1 MYAFFLRI
9 CLLCAAGALMRA
21 LPAAAQDYPSRQID
35 IVVPFV
41 AGGTTDTIA
50 RALGQRLSEKFGQTV
65 IVNNRPGAGGAI
77 ATASV
82 AKAAPDGYTL
92 LAHTIGFA
100 TGPSMQKQSYDAVQ
114 DFAAVTQIAS
124 LPLMLVVH
132 PSLPV
137 QTVADLIALAKEKPG
152 QLDFASAGLGTSPHL
167 AAEMFKQMT
176 GTNLVH
182 IPFKGNAEVMNA
194 MLGGHVKVYFS
205 LVPATLSQVKAG
217 NVRALAVTTE
227 RRIASLPDVPTM
239 MELGFPGYEINSWQG
254 MFVPA
259 GTPKTIVTRLNEEI
273 VAILKSRDMHA
284 RIETEGADPVGST
297 PEQFASFVKTEVAK
311 WDKVIKSA
319 GLSAAN

>member
-124 LPLMLVVH
+124 PPLMLVVH

>member
-1 MYAFFLRI
+1 MYRCFRRI
-9 CLLCAAGALMRA
+9 SAAAIVAAGLV
-21 LPAAAQDYPSRQID
+21 PAAAQDYPSRQID

-50 RALGQRLSEKFGQTV
+50 RALGQRLNEKFGQPV
-65 IVNNRPGAGGAI
+65 IITNRPGAGGSI

-82 AKAAPDGYTL
+82 AKSPPDGYTL

-100 TGPSMQKQSYDAVQ
+100 TGPSMQKQLYDAIQ
-114 DFAAVTQIAS
+114 DFTPVTQIAS

-137 QTVADLIALAKEKPG
+137 QSVAELIALAKEKPG
-152 QLDFASAGLGTSPHL
+152 QLDFASAGMGTSPHL

-227 RRIASLPDVPTM
+227 RRIAALPDVPTM
-239 MELGFPGYEINSWQG
+239 MELGFAGYEINSWQG
-254 MFVPA
+254 LFVPA
-259 GTPKTIVTRLNEEI
+259 GTPKPVVTKLNEE
-273 VAILKSRDMHA
+273 VTAILRSRDMHA
-284 RIETEGADPVGST
+284 RIENEGADPVGST
-297 PEQFASFVKTEVAK
+297 PEQFASFVKAEVAK

-319 GLSAAN
+319 GISAAN